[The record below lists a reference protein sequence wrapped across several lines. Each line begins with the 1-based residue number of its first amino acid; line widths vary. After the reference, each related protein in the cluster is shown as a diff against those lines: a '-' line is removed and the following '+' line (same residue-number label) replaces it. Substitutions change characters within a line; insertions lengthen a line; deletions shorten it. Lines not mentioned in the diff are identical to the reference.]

1 MCPAQTYIKLR
12 GHHLICLNFF
22 SGEGYNFEF
31 IANLRKILEKA
42 WSGEEIEICSG
53 ADDICRQCPHLRG
66 NKCYFDKN
74 SDNEIRKMD
83 RRAIKLLR
91 LSAHGRVHWLK
102 IRDKIPEIIREWTKT
117 HCKAC
122 GWRKACETK
131 LGIYKNA

>member
-1 MCPAQTYIKLR
+1 MCPMQPYIKLR

-31 IANLRKILEKA
+31 VANLRKILERA
-42 WSGEEIEICSG
+42 WSGEEIEVCFG
-53 ADDICRQCPHLRG
+53 ADDICRKCPHLKG
-66 NKCYFDKN
+66 KMCYFDKN

-91 LSAHGRVHWLK
+91 LSAHGRVQWLK
-102 IRDKIPEIIREWTKT
+102 IRDKIPEIIKEWTET

-131 LGIYKNA
+131 FRDL